1 MNIFL
6 IILGSLYFLNLVT
19 FILEV
24 YWLKIDTTF
33 KEYFKEALFLLL
45 IPGLYFF
52 IIINVLFEFKK
63 YRKGLKSEE
72 NKERK
77 GE

>member
-33 KEYFKEALFLLL
+33 KEYFKEGLFLLL

-72 NKERK
+72 NKEIK